1 MKILFLIIFFLNVLF
16 ARTFTETG
24 RIDGQGK
31 PFSHPQAIALS
42 VGGTLYVVDS
52 GNNRIQIFDKR
63 GQFLRTIGGFGFEA
77 DQFDYPVDIWM
88 RSLINIYISD
98 YNNRRV
104 QRYDRRLNFISSLI
118 SNEADNPDVQFEEV
132 LSCAL
137 NSNNDLFILEH
148 SENKIVKINRRGEK
162 ERSFGTY
169 ESGEGELEE
178 PQQLDIADNR
188 FLLVSDAGAKAV
200 FIFDF
205 FGNFI
210 RKIVSPQFV
219 HPAGLCVLEDGSFL
233 LADSEANRLFLINPD
248 FSEVSAI
255 SLKTSRPLRRLRDAT
270 IIKTDKGALL
280 YLIDGDQVLIGYL
293 R

>member
-1 MKILFLIIFFLNVLF
+1 MKSILLILLFCNLLF
-16 ARTFTETG
+16 ARTFIETG

-31 PFSHPQAIALS
+31 PFSHPQAITIS
-42 VGGTLYVVDS
+42 VDGKLFVVDS
-52 GNNRIQIFDKR
+52 GNNRIQVFNKR

-77 DQFDYPVDIWM
+77 EQFDNPTDIWM

-104 QRYDRRLNFISSLI
+104 QRYDRRLNFISGLT

-137 NSNNDLFILEH
+137 NSNNDLFLLDH
-148 SENKIVKINRRGEK
+148 GENKIIKINRRSEK

-169 ESGEGELEE
+169 ESGEGELQE
-178 PQQLDIADNR
+178 PQQLDITGNR

-200 FIFDF
+200 FVYDF

-210 RKIVSPQFV
+210 RRITDPQFI
-219 HPAGLCVLEDGSFL
+219 HPAGLCVLDDGSVL
-233 LADSEANRLFLINPD
+233 LSDSEANRLFLINSD
-248 FSEVSAI
+248 FSDIAVIRLETGKP
-255 SLKTSRPLRRLRDAT
+255 LKRLRDAAVL
-270 IIKTDKGALL
+270 KTVNTTLL
-280 YLIDGDQVLIGYL
+280 YLIDGDQVIIGYL